1 MAIPRP
7 RRRPTRAYREP
18 GLLFP
23 NLRRILPG
31 MRFRSPAWRHFR
43 TAQVE
48 FLTGMQQLLHDCL
61 EEMKL
66 TERPSRDLRR
76 IEVQE

>member
-7 RRRPTRAYREP
+7 RRRPARAYREP
-18 GLLFP
+18 GVLFP
-23 NLRRILPG
+23 NLRQLLP
-31 MRFRSPAWRHFR
+31 RVTFRSPAWRHFR

-66 TERPSRDLRR
+66 RERPSRDLKR
-76 IEVQE
+76 IQVEE